1 MTHYTNTL
9 SSAKRHNDPSG
20 VRAAIVIPAHNEAN
34 VIRRCLASVL
44 QSADKGEF
52 AITVVCNGCTDDTA
66 AIVRLYF
73 PDVTVIETAVASKV
87 HALNLADSGKKV
99 YPRIYLDADLEI
111 TTSSLRSLIEP
122 LQTNEFFISCGNM
135 DVYTHSSSYVVQA
148 FYSVWQ
154 HNRYLSSGKFGGVF
168 AISEKG
174 AERLGEFPNVT
185 NDDEYVKQLFESHER
200 AHVNSC
206 VFQMSAPHTL
216 SGLVKIRTRAIRG
229 TVELQKLGY
238 ASRDSSAAGSL
249 TEVVKKVLVQPSLWF
264 PLPIYI
270 AISMWVRVKVLLSG
284 RYSNRAWERDESSRG
299 PI

>member
-1 MTHYTNTL
+1 MTYYLNT
-9 SSAKRHNDPSG
+9 SSRAKRHNDSSG

-34 VIRRCLASVL
+34 VIRRCLESVL

-52 AITVVCNGCTDDTA
+52 AITVVCNGCNDDTA

-73 PDVTVIETAVASKV
+73 PDVTVIETAIASKV
-87 HALNLADSGKKV
+87 HALNLADKGKKV

-122 LQTNEFFISCGNM
+122 LQSNEFFTSCGNM

-168 AISEKG
+168 AISEEG

-185 NDDEYVKQLFESHER
+185 NDDEYVKQQFKSHER
-200 AHVNSC
+200 AHVDSC

-238 ASRDSSAAGSL
+238 ASRNSSAAGSL

-264 PLPIYI
+264 PLVIYI
-270 AISMWVRVKVLLSG
+270 AISTWVRVKVLLAG
-284 RYSNRAWERDESSRG
+284 RYSNRTWERDESSRG
-299 PI
+299 LI